1 MGAEEIFLTS
11 IFHPVT
17 EFQGSV
23 CTRDGLSVHFHW
35 RRLGCWQD
43 KRRWEEWFHLLP
55 QVEDFQLW
63 RGVSSSQGSTQRRF
77 TVQLKWNY
85 YEDSQ
90 DCTAILCPLP
100 TYFYLIQTCKFN
112 LFSTSWA
119 SALVE
124 PKFFLE
130 FLAHKF
136 ERFSP
141 VFLGEILSLGGKKY
155 HFW

>member
-1 MGAEEIFLTS
+1 MSIYGIYELALTDLNFDAVGAEEIFLTS

-77 TVQLKWNY
+77 TVQLNTKVKLLWGFTTLHCN
-85 YEDSQ
+85 
-90 DCTAILCPLP
+90 PMP
-100 TYFYLIQTCKFN
+100 FTYLLLSNPDLQIQPVLDKLSIRTCR
-112 LFSTSWA
+112 TQ
-119 SALVE
+119 
-124 PKFFLE
+124 
-130 FLAHKF
+130 
-136 ERFSP
+136 
-141 VFLGEILSLGGKKY
+141 VFPWV
-155 HFW
+155 FVT